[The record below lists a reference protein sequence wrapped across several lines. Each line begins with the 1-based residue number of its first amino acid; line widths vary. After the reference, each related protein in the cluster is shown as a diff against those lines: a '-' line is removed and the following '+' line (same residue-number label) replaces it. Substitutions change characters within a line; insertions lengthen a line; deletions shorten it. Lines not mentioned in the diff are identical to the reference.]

1 MALGKYLQ
9 EKQLPFLFLLV
20 AGFMCIAFFLLA
32 FSMSGYPSEFQ
43 KVQKED
49 AKSKH
54 ENNII
59 KHDDARPDL
68 WQHRQVVAQNKNNS
82 TSNNK
87 RSAEIE
93 REANQVTVEGT
104 QKQNAEQVIVDS
116 TRMQDANQ
124 MAAEDVRKQGDKSIL
139 FRRHDDPG
147 LNWVLCQWN
156 GAADFIPCL
165 DNAKAIKRL
174 RSRRHMEH
182 KERHCPAKVDL
193 PRCLLPLPEGYR
205 SHILWP
211 KSRDTIW
218 LKNVPHTKLVEYK
231 KDQNWVRIS
240 GKLLVFPGGGTQFK
254 DGALSYINFIEK
266 VFPNVAWGTRT
277 RVVLDVGCGV
287 ASFGGYLFDKGVL
300 TMSVAPKDEHEAQIQ
315 LALERGI
322 PAILGVIGTQR
333 LVFPSNVYDVVH
345 CARCRVHWHGDG
357 GKPLLEIN
365 RILRPGGYFIWSA
378 TPVYRDDQAHRDVW
392 TAVMALTE
400 SMCWK
405 LVLKT
410 MAKTGVGIAIY
421 QKPTSSSCYM
431 QRKQQDPP
439 LCQEDDR
446 SDAAWYTPLQR
457 CIHQI
462 PSESSV
468 HGSMWPSHWSLR
480 LEEEPL
486 WLKYKLGSTNGSSR
500 GFHEDTAY
508 WRDVVQNLY
517 WHDLSI
523 DWSIIRNVMD
533 MRAGFGGFAAALIEQ
548 PVWVMNVIPID
559 GPDTLPLIF
568 DRGLFGVYHDW
579 CESFNTYPRTY
590 DLLHADHLF
599 SDLTSRCNLVDTI
612 LEMDRILRP
621 QGWVIVRDTA
631 MIVKQLLP
639 VMQSLHWRTNIKI
652 TQTEENLIVAQKRSW
667 RPETK
672 KVLA

>member
-20 AGFMCIAFFLLA
+20 AGFVCIAFFLIA
-32 FSMSGYPSEFQ
+32 FSMSNYPSEFQ
-43 KVQKED
+43 KLRIQDV
-49 AKSKH
+49 KSKDGK
-54 ENNII
+54 II
-59 KHDDARPDL
+59 TKPDNGRPDL
-68 WQHRQVVAQNKNNS
+68 WQHRQEVAENKQNSK
-82 TSNNK
+82 SNEK
-87 RSAEIE
+87 RPAEIE
-93 REANQVTVEGT
+93 RKANPVAVEGT
-104 QKQNAEQVIVDS
+104 QNQNAEQVIVES
-116 TRMQDANQ
+116 TRKQVAKQ
-124 MAAEDVRKQGDKSIL
+124 MAVEGIEKQGNKSIA
-139 FRRHDDPG
+139 FRRQDDLE

-165 DNAKAIKRL
+165 DNAKAIKQL
-174 RSRRHMEH
+174 QSRRHMEH
-182 KERHCPAKVDL
+182 RERHCPAKGDL
-193 PRCLLPLPEGYR
+193 PRCLLPLPDGYR
-205 SHILWP
+205 SHIVWP

-231 KDQNWVRIS
+231 KSQNWVRIS

-254 DGALSYINFIEK
+254 NGALSYINFIEK
-266 VFPNVAWGTRT
+266 ALPNVAWGTRT

-333 LVFPSNVYDVVH
+333 LIFPSNVYDVIH

-365 RILRPGGYFIWSA
+365 RLLRPGGYFIWSA
-378 TPVYRDDQAHRDVW
+378 TPVYRDDPAHRDVW

-400 SMCWK
+400 SMCWT

-410 MAKTGVGIAIY
+410 MDRTGVGIAIY
-421 QKPTSSSCYM
+421 QKPTSNSCYM
-431 QRKQQDPP
+431 HRKEYDLP
-439 LCQEDDR
+439 LCKEDDR
-446 SDAAWYTPLQR
+446 PDAAWYTPLQR
-457 CIHQI
+457 CIHRI
-462 PSESSV
+462 PNESFV
-468 HGSMWPSHWSLR
+468 HGSMWPSNWSLR

-486 WLKYKLGSTNGSSR
+486 WLTNTPGSTYGSSR
-500 GFHEDTAY
+500 DFHKDTLY

-517 WHDLSI
+517 LHDFSI

-533 MRAGFGGFAAALIEQ
+533 MKAGYGGFAAALIDK
-548 PVWVMNVIPID
+548 PVWVMNVMPID
-559 GPDTLPLIF
+559 EPDTLPLIF

-579 CESFNTYPRTY
+579 CESFNTYPRSY

-599 SDLTSRCNLVDTI
+599 NNLTSRCNLVDTI

-631 MIVKQLLP
+631 MIAEQLLP
-639 VMQSLHWRTNIKI
+639 VMHSFHWRTNTKI
-652 TQTEENLIVAQKRSW
+652 MQKDEKLIVAQKGRW
-667 RPETK
+667 RPETN
-672 KVLA
+672 KVFA